1 MPQNFNCPNC
11 GAPLD
16 YSGGSAPTIRCP
28 FCNNSVIVPEELRD
42 HSSGMD
48 GSVMLQPG
56 KLRDI
61 AELVRAGD
69 KIEAI
74 RLYRAA
80 FNVGLQD
87 AKDAVEALAAGK
99 PVQISS
105 VTFDSSSAADLKSS
119 VESVIVQ
126 EQNRSVRQSKASAFV
141 GIAIVVCIIL
151 AIALVSLADRGL
163 SQIAQVAPPSP
174 TSPPTRTPIPSATPL
189 PTPTPGFASVVLRF
203 GDKGTG
209 AGLFTDARS
218 IALDA
223 AGNIY
228 VGDYTGGRVQ
238 VFDSTGKYITQWK
251 VGNSKTIVRALAAD
265 RKGTVYVVA
274 DGEIMRVEGATGK
287 SLGSLQ
293 YPDGNRFDSIA
304 LTADGGLLAM
314 WYEAQFGFI
323 TSVQGHRDDLVR
335 FDANGKV
342 TQVMRGIISN
352 QTGDPELETQLAVDG
367 LGTIYALGGSFEH
380 GVFKFTLEGKFVN
393 KFGSQG
399 NEPGQF
405 SFSRAIAVD
414 NQSRVYVSDNPGI
427 EVFDSNG
434 RYLSTFKS
442 DVSPSAMMFND
453 QNELFGVDR
462 TQVVK
467 FVLNQR

>member
-1 MPQNFNCPNC
+1 
-11 GAPLD
+11 
-16 YSGGSAPTIRCP
+16 
-28 FCNNSVIVPEELRD
+28 
-42 HSSGMD
+42 
-48 GSVMLQPG
+48 MLQPG
-56 KLRDI
+56 KLKDI
-61 AELVRAGD
+61 AELVRAGN

-74 RLYRAA
+74 KLYRAT
-80 FNVGLQD
+80 FNVGLKE
-87 AKDAVEALAAGK
+87 AKDAVEALAAGQ
-99 PVQISS
+99 PVQISNVTMQTPSAS
-105 VTFDSSSAADLKSS
+105 VSQSG
-119 VESVIVQ
+119 
-126 EQNRSVRQSKASAFV
+126 SKAGGCLAIAIFGIVIV
-141 GIAIVVCIIL
+141 GIAFFFGLNAFSGSSKNPL
-151 AIALVSLADRGL
+151 AALADSTPTR
-163 SQIAQVAPPSP
+163 VP
-174 TSPPTRTPIPSATPL
+174 TSTPRPTNTPL
-189 PTPTPGFASVVLRF
+189 PTPTPGFASAVLRF

-238 VFDSTGKYITQWK
+238 VFDSTGKYISQWK
-251 VGNSKTIVRALAAD
+251 VGNSKSIIRALAAD

-274 DGEIMRVEGATGK
+274 DGEIMRVEGTTGK

-293 YPDGNRFDSIA
+293 YTDGNKFDSIVV
-304 LTADGGLLAM
+304 TADGGLLAM
-314 WYEAQFGFI
+314 WYEAQFGII

-342 TQVMRGIISN
+342 TQVVRGIISN

-367 LGTIYALGGSFEH
+367 LGTIYALGGAFEH
-380 GVFKFTLEGKFVN
+380 AVFKFTPEGKFVN

-405 SFSRAIAVD
+405 SSPRAIAVD
-414 NQSRVYVSDNPGI
+414 NQSRVYVSDNSGI

-434 RYLSTFKS
+434 RYLSTFKA

-453 QNELFGVDR
+453 QNELFGVGT

>member
-1 MPQNFNCPNC
+1 MAQNFNCPNC

-42 HSSGMD
+42 HSAGTD
-48 GSVMLQPG
+48 GSAMLQPG

-61 AELVRAGD
+61 AELVRAGN

-74 RLYRAA
+74 KLYRAT
-80 FNVGLQD
+80 FNVGLKD

-105 VTFDSSSAADLKSS
+105 ATIATTPVAVSQSGVNVGGCVAVAIIGI
-119 VESVIVQ
+119 VIVL
-126 EQNRSVRQSKASAFV
+126 VGFAFFLASNPFS
-141 GIAIVVCIIL
+141 GDGKNPL
-151 AIALVSLADRGL
+151 AALADRT
-163 SQIAQVAPPSP
+163 STRVP
-174 TSPPTRTPIPSATPL
+174 TITPRPTNTPL
-189 PTPTPGFASVVLRF
+189 PTPTPGFASAVMRF

-238 VFDSTGKYITQWK
+238 VFDSTGKYTTQWK
-251 VGNSKTIVRALAAD
+251 VGNSKSIIRALAAD

-287 SLGSLQ
+287 ALGSLQ
-293 YPDGNRFDSIA
+293 YPEGNRFDSIA
-304 LTADGGLLAM
+304 LTAEGGLLAM
-314 WYEAQFGFI
+314 WYEAQFGVI

-342 TQVMRGIISN
+342 TQVIRGIISN

-367 LGTIYALGGSFEH
+367 LGTLYALGGSFQH
-380 GVFKFTLEGKFVN
+380 GVFKFTPEGKFVN
-393 KFGSQG
+393 QFGSAG

-405 SFSRAIAVD
+405 SFPQAIAVD
-414 NQSRVYVSDNPGI
+414 NQSRIFVSDSPGI

-434 RYLSTFKS
+434 RYLNTFKP
-442 DVSPSAMMFND
+442 DASPSAMVFND
-453 QNELFGVDR
+453 KNELFGVAR